1 MGFVFWAS
9 ATATPGFRARLVK
22 PISGAPKT
30 AMVTANVGGV
40 NASVIWISAVMLVRL
55 GSAVDAVVMATA
67 ATGQVL
73 LRHRFGWARLR
84 GVNDRG
90 SVMPQQVHRKR
101 RVQGRERTDQ
111 LVCYTGYGGMSG
123 PLSWGIQSGRFVLRN
138 QRGGRFQLCC
148 RSLRCKGYGLCDPV
162 TGLCACNPGFT
173 ASNCDVKLTCPN
185 DWKSDGICAFR
196 KCMCGPSYTG
206 EMQ

>member
-1 MGFVFWAS
+1 M
-9 ATATPGFRARLVK
+9 
-22 PISGAPKT
+22 
-30 AMVTANVGGV
+30 
-40 NASVIWISAVMLVRL
+40 
-55 GSAVDAVVMATA
+55 VMATA
-67 ATGQVL
+67 ATVQVL

-84 GVNDRG
+84 EVNDRG
-90 SVMPQQVHRKR
+90 SVMPQQLHRKW

-111 LVCYTGYGGMSG
+111 LVCYTGYEGMSG

-196 KCMCGPSYTG
+196 ECMCGPSYTG
-206 EMQ
+206 EMQRKPINDSNCTWIYAAVYVPWYLRIVKKKQTGYKATVPS

>member
-1 MGFVFWAS
+1 
-9 ATATPGFRARLVK
+9 
-22 PISGAPKT
+22 
-30 AMVTANVGGV
+30 
-40 NASVIWISAVMLVRL
+40 
-55 GSAVDAVVMATA
+55 
-67 ATGQVL
+67 
-73 LRHRFGWARLR
+73 
-84 GVNDRG
+84 
-90 SVMPQQVHRKR
+90 MPQQVHRKR

-138 QRGGRFQLCC
+138 QQGGRFQLCC

-185 DWKSDGICAFR
+185 DWKSYGICAFR

-206 EMQ
+206 DDCSQLVESACEPSCALVGQCAGGVCHRFDGVSYPSRDACEVREWSGCSGHGYCCNGASATATSVWLGETPRSK